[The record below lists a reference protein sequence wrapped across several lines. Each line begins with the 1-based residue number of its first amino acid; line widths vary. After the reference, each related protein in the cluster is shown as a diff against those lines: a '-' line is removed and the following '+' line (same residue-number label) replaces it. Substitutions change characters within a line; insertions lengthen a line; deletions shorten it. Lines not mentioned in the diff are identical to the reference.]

1 MTENY
6 NIQLEEFE
14 GPLDLL
20 LFLIRKNEVNIYDIP
35 IKKIT
40 EQYISYLQYA
50 TSVNLENITDF
61 YVMAATL
68 LYIKSKMLLPVEV
81 DFSDELEDPR
91 EELVAKLIDY
101 QKFKKLSVL
110 MTEQEKTTE
119 WVIER
124 KKEQRMLPFSPDEDM
139 WQEVEVW
146 ELLKSFSQVMGNLTQ
161 ETIVNLYEEVSVNE
175 KITLIQEL
183 LEERG
188 EFSFTDIL
196 INPESIM
203 EIVCAF
209 LAILESVKLSL
220 IAVYQNRLFG
230 DILIRSINYKDK
242 KNDSEQGAVD
252 S

>member
-1 MTENY
+1 MSDQY
-6 NIQLEEFE
+6 SIQLEEFE

-20 LFLIRKNEVNIYDIP
+20 LFLIKKNEVNIYDIP
-35 IKKIT
+35 ITKIT
-40 EQYISYLQYA
+40 EQYLSYLKYA
-50 TSVNLENITDF
+50 TTVNLENITEF
-61 YVMAATL
+61 YVMATTL

-81 DFSDELEDPR
+81 DFSDELDDPR

-101 QKFKKLSVL
+101 QKFKKLSQL

-124 KKEQRMLPFSPDEDM
+124 KKDQRMLPFSHDEDM

-146 ELLKSFSQVMGNLTQ
+146 ELLKSFSNVMGNLTQ

-183 LEERG
+183 LEEKG

-209 LAILESVKLSL
+209 LAILESVKLNL

-230 DILIRSINYKDK
+230 DILIRSIHYKE
-242 KNDSEQGAVD
+242 KNHDSEQGAGD

>member
-1 MTENY
+1 MAENY

-20 LFLIRKNEVNIYDIP
+20 LFLIKKNEVNIYDIP
-35 IKKIT
+35 ITKIT
-40 EQYISYLQYA
+40 EQYLSYLQYS
-50 TSVNLENITDF
+50 TSVNLENITEF
-61 YVMAATL
+61 YVLATTL

-81 DFSDELEDPR
+81 DFSEELEDPR

-101 QKFKKLSVL
+101 QKFKKLSQL
-110 MTEQEKTTE
+110 MTEQEKSTE

-124 KKEQRMLPFSPDEDM
+124 KKDQRMLPFSHEEDM

-146 ELLKSFSQVMGNLTQ
+146 ELLQSFSKVMGNLTQ

-242 KNDSEQGAVD
+242 KNDSDQGAVD